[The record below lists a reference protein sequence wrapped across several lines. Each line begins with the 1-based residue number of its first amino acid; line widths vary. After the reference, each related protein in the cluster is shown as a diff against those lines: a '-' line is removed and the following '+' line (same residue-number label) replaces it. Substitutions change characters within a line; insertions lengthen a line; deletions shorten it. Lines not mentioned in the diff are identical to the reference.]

1 MCIPVQRIR
10 ILRNSQKRYQFNL
23 PNIFKELVIL
33 ENRYS
38 ATGRRKNAIATV
50 IIRQGKGDRLVNG
63 KAIKEYLKSDVLVQD
78 VEQPLQKLQATELFD
93 VMVSVRGGGLSGQ
106 SGAMRLGIARALAQI
121 SEENRK
127 TLRKSGLLTRDS
139 RVVERKK
146 YGQAGARRRF
156 QFSKR

>member
-1 MCIPVQRIR
+1 
-10 ILRNSQKRYQFNL
+10 
-23 PNIFKELVIL
+23 L

-50 IIRQGKGDRLVNG
+50 IVRQGKGDRLVNG
-63 KAIKEYLKSDVLVQD
+63 KPFQEYLKSDVLVMD
-78 VEQPLQKLQATELFD
+78 VEQPFSKLQVTELFD
-93 VMVSVRGGGLSGQ
+93 VVVSVRGGGLSGQ
-106 SGAMRLGIARALAQI
+106 SGAIRLGIARALAQI

>member
-1 MCIPVQRIR
+1 M
-10 ILRNSQKRYQFNL
+10 
-23 PNIFKELVIL
+23 

-38 ATGRRKNAIATV
+38 ATGKRKNAIATV
-50 IIRQGKGDRLVNG
+50 IVRPGKGERIING
-63 KAIKEYLKSDVLVQD
+63 RSIQEYLMSDVLVKD
-78 VEQPLQKLQATELFD
+78 TEQPLHLLQVADSFD
-93 VMVSVRGGGLSGQ
+93 VVASVRGGGLSGQ
-106 SGAMRLGIARALAQI
+106 SGAIRLGIARALALI

-127 TLRKSGLLTRDS
+127 ALRKGGFLTRDS